1 MVKARGITMTSFDV
15 FLLIAFTVSVLTGAA
30 CMFVPRNPILGIRI
44 AWSEYND
51 VTWKKSNK
59 FLGILLIIVGIVSMI
74 TFFTISS
81 DMAEI
86 VFLVL
91 LIASLL
97 ISVIYSKFV
106 CAKEKEKH

>member
-1 MVKARGITMTSFDV
+1 MTSFDV
-15 FLLIAFTVSVLTGAA
+15 FLLIAFTVSALTGAA
-30 CMFVPRNPILGIRI
+30 CMFVPRNPILGIRT

-59 FLGILLIIVGIVSMI
+59 FLGILLIIVGIVSMF
-74 TFFTISS
+74 TFFTMSS

-91 LIASLL
+91 LISSFL
-97 ISVIYSKFV
+97 ISAIYSRFV
-106 CAKEKEKH
+106 CEKEKEKH

>member
-1 MVKARGITMTSFDV
+1 MVKARGITMTTFDV
-15 FLLIAFTVSVLTGAA
+15 FLLIAFTVSVLTGVA
-30 CMFVPRNPILGIRI
+30 CMFVPRNPILGIRTT
-44 AWSEYND
+44 WSEYND

-59 FLGILLIIVGIVSMI
+59 FLGILLVIVGLVSMI

-91 LIASLL
+91 LIASFL

>member
-1 MVKARGITMTSFDV
+1 MTSFEI

-30 CMFVPRNPILGIRI
+30 CIFVPRNPILGIRI

-51 VTWKKSNK
+51 VTWKKSNI
-59 FLGILLIIVGIVSMI
+59 FLGILQIIVGIVSMI

-91 LIASLL
+91 LIASFL

>member
-30 CMFVPRNPILGIRI
+30 CMFVPRIRTS
-44 AWSEYND
+44 WSEYND

-59 FLGILLIIVGIVSMI
+59 FLGILLVIVGLVSMI

-81 DMAEI
+81 DIAEI

-91 LIASLL
+91 LISSFL
-97 ISVIYSKFV
+97 ISVIYSRFV

>member
-1 MVKARGITMTSFDV
+1 MNSFEA
-15 FLLIAFTVSVLTGAA
+15 FLLIAFTVTILFGVL
-30 CMFVPRNPILGIRI
+30 CMFVPRNPILGIRTS
-44 AWSEYND
+44 WSEYND

-59 FLGILLIIVGIVSMI
+59 FLGILLVIVGLVSMI

-81 DMAEI
+81 DMSET

-91 LIASLL
+91 LISSFL

>member
-1 MVKARGITMTSFDV
+1 MH
-15 FLLIAFTVSVLTGAA
+15 A
-30 CMFVPRNPILGIRI
+30 CLYPEIQYLELEPLGL
-44 AWSEYND
+44 SND

-59 FLGILLIIVGIVSMI
+59 FLGILLVIVGLVSMI
-74 TFFTISS
+74 AFFTISS

-91 LIASLL
+91 LIASFL

>member
-1 MVKARGITMTSFDV
+1 MTSLDV
-15 FLLIAFTVSVLTGAA
+15 FLLIVFTVSVLTGAA

-59 FLGILLIIVGIVSMI
+59 LLGILLIIVGIVSMI
-74 TFFTISS
+74 TFFTMSS

-91 LIASLL
+91 LISSFL
-97 ISVIYSKFV
+97 ISVIYSRFV
-106 CAKEKEKH
+106 CEKEKEKH

>member
-1 MVKARGITMTSFDV
+1 MVKARGITMTNFDV

-30 CMFVPRNPILGIRI
+30 CMFVPRNPILGIRT

-51 VTWKKSNK
+51 VTWKSNK
-59 FLGILLIIVGIVSMI
+59 FLGILLVIVGLVSMI

-81 DMAEI
+81 DMAET

-91 LIASLL
+91 LIASFL

>member
-1 MVKARGITMTSFDV
+1 MNSFDV

-30 CMFVPRNPILGIRI
+30 CMFVPRNPILGIRT

-51 VTWKKSNK
+51 VSWKKSNK

-81 DMAEI
+81 DIAEI
-86 VFLVL
+86 DFLVL
-91 LIASLL
+91 LIASFL
-97 ISVIYSKFV
+97 ISEIYSKFV
-106 CAKEKEKH
+106 CEKEKEKH